1 MQKVTESYPS
11 ILLHKSSKNQDH
23 KFPKKVYNDQVQT
36 FDLEERSFNFAKKV
50 IDLTEKLPKSDKNKI
65 HSNQILRSS
74 SSIGANYIEA
84 NEGLGT
90 KDFYLRLKIARKEAK
105 ETRFWLKLI
114 EYSNSDLRYEIKILT
129 DEVTELIKIFSS
141 IINKAR

>member
-1 MQKVTESYPS
+1 M
-11 ILLHKSSKNQDH
+11 
-23 KFPKKVYNDQVQT
+23 QT